1 MAHVKKSRVQDT
13 GTGSGTGAITLA
25 GSAPTGYRTFSAVMS
40 NADTCF
46 AEIVDRATGVW
57 EESLCTYSGGV
68 LTRSTVLDGTS
79 GPGVSV
85 SFAAGTKD
93 VFMAAPATKA
103 IVEDNNGDAAVTRD
117 AAIGRNATVAGTLG
131 VTGVATFSN
140 NVAGANFVIAD
151 QSTSAA
157 GTMGFTN
164 SNGPSVVY
172 YGNASA
178 GAGILQFTQ
187 SGVEVARATSNGIY
201 AKAVGALGWQSRGY
215 FSAPLDGS
223 VVFTNSAGSAY
234 GSYTGATFVQGVV
247 PSTAWALDASS
258 GTVSMAN
265 GATLTL
271 AAGGGLIVVSENT
284 GGMQALFLI
293 GGGTS
298 TLVAQTGSLFANAV
312 TAGKISVQYAGGI
325 QYSVYNNTG
334 STYVVGVGGIRTRA
348 TG

>member
-1 MAHVKKSRVQDT
+1 MAHSKFDLVQET
-13 GTGSGTGAITLA
+13 STSTGATTMALA
-25 GSAPTGYRTFSAVMS
+25 GAVTRRRRFGDVLA
-40 NADTCF
+40 NADTCYVF
-46 AEIVDRATGVW
+46 IEHASAAEWQICLATWNTGHSLTLGAVLASSTGVAVTF
-57 EESLCTYSGGV
+57 S
-68 LTRSTVLDGTS
+68 
-79 GPGVSV
+79 
-85 SFAAGTKD
+85 AGTKTISI
-93 VFMAAPATKA
+93 VAPAAKSV
-103 IVEDNNGDAAVTRD
+103 VENNTGDVSITRD

-164 SNGPSVVY
+164 SNGPSLVY

-178 GAGILQFTQ
+178 GAGILQINQ
-187 SGVEVARATSNGIY
+187 SGAEVARATSSGIY

-215 FSAPLDGS
+215 FSAPLDGA

-247 PSTAWALDASS
+247 PSTAWALDTSS

-284 GGMQALFLI
+284 TGQQALFLI
-293 GGGTS
+293 GGGVS

-312 TAGKISVQYAGGI
+312 TAGKISVQYAGGT

-348 TG
+348 AG